1 MASILDNYPSTLTPP
16 QLQSIAALLQNQ
28 GLRVSPSITT
38 AISSYN
44 SKSLISTCITMKT
57 NAAAGTGGINTTNQ
71 QAVANI
77 AATTCAALGDSI
89 PQYYLGLGTF
99 ANVTYPF
106 PGLVGIVQTKAN
118 IYLGSPTG
126 YSTNWDMGRFAQI
139 FQACDSYSQLANQ
152 VIISSCNSDDY
163 LCDTF
168 SNNNDMI
175 TGDITKIS
183 LATGVFGNDL
193 ANLGQLIDLS
203 KLDDLG
209 SPVALMQQIVNVVGV
224 IPVISLTF
232 LAAGVPQDAVVNL
245 DNPNY
250 TFSDSVQKAMY
261 QGMTQI
267 TGDPLKQILQVL
279 EVKTVGITTMADL
292 LNPVKL
298 FPNSFQTLTVPTKNG
313 VKGIYTTAQGDVNTS
328 LVQGLPAYVMNSAVA
343 NQPTTTPYTGTLPNN
358 YGPII

>member
-1 MASILDNYPSTLTPP
+1 MASIYDNYPSTLNPL
-16 QLQSIAALLQNQ
+16 QLQTISAMLQNQ
-28 GLRVSPSITT
+28 GLRVSPTMTT
-38 AISSYN
+38 AINSYN

-57 NAAAGTGGINTTNQ
+57 NAAAGTGGINTTNKN
-71 QAVANI
+71 AVANI
-77 AATTCAALGDSI
+77 ASTTVPALGDSI

-126 YSTNWDMGRFAQI
+126 YATNWSMGRFAQI
-139 FQACDSYSQLANQ
+139 FAACDSYAQLANQ

-168 SNNNDMI
+168 SNNNDMV
-175 TGDITKIS
+175 TGDITKIT
-183 LATGVFGNDL
+183 LATSAFGTDL
-193 ANLGQLIDLS
+193 ENLGQLINLNR
-203 KLDDLG
+203 LEDLG
-209 SPVALMQQIVNVVGV
+209 SPVALMQQLVDVVGV

-232 LAAGVPQDAVVNL
+232 LAAGVPEDAVVNL

-267 TGDPLKQILQVL
+267 TGSALTQILQMLGV
-279 EVKTVGITTMADL
+279 TTTGITTMADL

-313 VKGIYTTAQGDVNTS
+313 SRAIYTNSQGDVNTT
-328 LVQGLPAYVMNSAVA
+328 LVQGLPTYILNSAVA
-343 NQPTTTPYTGTLPNN
+343 NGNTAPYAGTLPIDYN
-358 YGPII
+358 GGII